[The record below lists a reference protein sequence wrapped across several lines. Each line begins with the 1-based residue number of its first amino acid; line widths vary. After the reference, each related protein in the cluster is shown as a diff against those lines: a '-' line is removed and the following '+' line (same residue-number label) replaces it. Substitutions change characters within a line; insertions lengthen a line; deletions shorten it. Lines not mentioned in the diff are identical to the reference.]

1 MFFKLNLQIE
11 MKRAAM
17 QNLESSL
24 EDQKKR
30 VGQLQDEMAK
40 LEDRTREQNVQ
51 LTSVNAQVDKLHHD
65 VSGLPVKLY

>member
-1 MFFKLNLQIE
+1 
-11 MKRAAM
+11 M

-65 VSGLPVKLY
+65 VSSTS